1 MGFLDVTRKQFLL
14 AHVTGIPVRIDL
26 RWFFVLALMSWVT
39 STLIYPRTGNGVTS
53 FVLGIFT
60 TLVFFL
66 SIFLHEL
73 AHAYAA
79 RMEGVQV
86 MEIVLHPFGGLARFR
101 REPDTPRA
109 EFRIAIAGP
118 AASFLLAAAFL
129 ALMALAN
136 WTGLGLLGF
145 LFFLLGVWNFML
157 AVFNL
162 FPGYPLDGG
171 RVLRAYL
178 WRNGKD
184 LNEATVLTGR
194 CGQVIGGVMI
204 VFGLYT
210 TLTSSDFFTGFWTI
224 LIGLFLYDAA
234 KGIIREVRDFET
246 LRVIDVMQMPVAVAP
261 GMNVTGFV
269 EQVLPLHRQVVFPVA
284 RERQLFGTLML
295 EDLKSLPR
303 EKWHLTEIRAVMRPV
318 TPDHFIEAGA
328 ALPEA
333 QEQMRANGIGAVSVI
348 DAEGHLVG
356 FLVRGKVKKRN

>member
-1 MGFLDVTRKQFLL
+1 MSFLEVTRKQFLI
-14 AHVTGIPVRIDL
+14 AHVSGIPVRIDF

-39 STLIYPRTGNGVTS
+39 GTIIYPRTENTVTS

-101 REPDTPRA
+101 HEPDTPRA

-118 AASFLLAAAFL
+118 AASFLLAVAFL
-129 ALMALAN
+129 GLMALAN
-136 WTGLGLLGF
+136 WTGLNLLGF

-184 LNEATVLTGR
+184 LNEATILTGR
-194 CGQVIGGVMI
+194 CGQVIGGIMI

-234 KGIIREVRDFET
+234 KGIIREVRDFEG
-246 LRVIDVMQMPVAVAP
+246 LSVIEAMQMPIPVAP
-261 GMNVTGFV
+261 GMNVMAFV
-269 EQVLPLHRQVVFPVA
+269 DQVLPLHRQIVFPVSSD
-284 RERQLFGTLML
+284 RQLFGMLML
-295 EDLKSLPR
+295 EDLKTLPR
-303 EKWHLTEIRAVMRPV
+303 DKWHITEIRDVMRPV
-318 TPDHFIEAGA
+318 TPDHFVEAGA
-328 ALPEA
+328 PLPEA

-348 DAEGHLVG
+348 DGEGRLVG
-356 FLVRGKVKKRN
+356 FLLRGKVKKRS